1 MPFDYIMTA
10 RTLSKERG
18 FTDEPGPLRFVKVPR
33 DATHYDARHIVGS
46 PGQWATEVRDIADG
60 NENPN
65 SISPAGDVLIFVHGY
80 NNAISHVLER
90 MRMLRKNL
98 LAEGWRG
105 EVVAFDW
112 PSANQTL
119 NYWEDR
125 HDGASVASEL
135 VTKAIRLLSEGQK
148 RNCPT
153 NVHIIA
159 HSAGSYVT
167 MEAFVQAEKKGE
179 LFKADWR
186 IGQVVFIAGD
196 VSAASL
202 SEKSEWSGPFFKRIM
217 RFTNYYSPY
226 DAALAVSN
234 AKRLGISPRAGRNGL
249 PKDAPHKAVD
259 VNCGPYFNALKPPAG
274 WDERSWTHS
283 WYISDRIFARDLAM
297 TLEGGIDRTA
307 IPTREKT
314 AEGFVLADHPRPA
327 YQSHWQIKETA
338 RFEES
343 RTV

>member
-10 RTLSKERG
+10 RKLSKNQG
-18 FTDEPGPLRFVKVPR
+18 FTDEPGALRFIKVPR
-33 DATHYDARHIVGS
+33 AASVYDGTHLVTS
-46 PGQWATEVRDIADG
+46 PGEWAREVRAVADG

-65 SISPAGDVLIFVHGY
+65 SISPSGDILIFVHGY

-90 MRMLRKNL
+90 MRALRANL
-98 LAEGWRG
+98 RAEGWRG

-119 NYWEDR
+119 NYLEDR
-125 HDGASVASEL
+125 RDGAEVASQL
-135 VTKAIRLLSEGQK
+135 VTKAIKLLSEGQK
-148 RNCPT
+148 RDCPT

-167 MEAFVQAEKKGE
+167 MEAFVQAEKKGD
-179 LFKADWR
+179 LFKSDWR

-196 VSAASL
+196 VSSASL

-217 RFTNYYSPY
+217 RFTNYHSPY

-234 AKRLGISPRAGRNGL
+234 AKRLGISPRAGRSGL
-249 PKDAPHKAVD
+249 PADAPHKAVD
-259 VNCGPYFNALKPPAG
+259 VNCGPYFNGLKPPAG
-274 WDERSWTHS
+274 WDGRSWTHS
-283 WYISDRIFARDLAM
+283 WYINDRVFARDLAM

-307 IPTREKT
+307 IPTRQKT
-314 AEGFVLADHPRPA
+314 ADGLVLVNRPRPEF
-327 YQSHWQIKETA
+327 QSEWQIKETA
-338 RFEES
+338 QFAQTRI
-343 RTV
+343 V